1 MALQGRPDMFATK
14 LATKLNTAFQLKRLN
29 KNILLFYSLFVKIR
43 FKIKYYERNR
53 G

>member
-1 MALQGRPDMFATK
+1 MDLQGCPDMFATK
-14 LATKLNTAFQLKRLN
+14 LATKLNIAFQLKQLN